1 MTNVPW
7 EEMTRRWQDLY
18 NEQAKVAQ
26 GWLDSQAQLASTLAG
41 VGADE
46 GGEGNM
52 TADAAAL
59 AELWRSGMAL
69 GSAGIGVPGLNATS
83 IGNETLGRMLD
94 PVSLSLMGGNRVGE
108 AIRRMTEGPRFA
120 DVGSIERGMA
130 QVMELYL
137 EVQTAARSYEGV
149 VARAWV
155 EVNQR
160 FAGEVSKRFSS
171 DRQLLQAKDALKIW
185 LDIANET
192 LMKSHRSTAFLEAQ
206 RQLLRAGMDFLLA
219 ERKLVEQ
226 LVEPAGLPTRSE
238 LDELHNTVQ
247 TLKRRVRALERAR
260 DAEGRSPSRQVAARP
275 RNAARQGGSDDHN
288 AFQGPS
294 RLVARSQ

>member
-26 GWLDSQAQLASTLAG
+26 GWLDSQAQLASTLTG

-219 ERKLVEQ
+219 ERTLVEQ

-275 RNAARQGGSDDHN
+275 RSRTAKRSATGGK
-288 AFQGPS
+288 
-294 RLVARSQ
+294 R

>member
-160 FAGEVSKRFSS
+160 FAGEVAKRFNS

-275 RNAARQGGSDDHN
+275 RSRTAKRSATGGK
-288 AFQGPS
+288 
-294 RLVARSQ
+294 R

>member
-260 DAEGRSPSRQVAARP
+260 VAEGRSPSRQVAARP
-275 RNAARQGGSDDHN
+275 RSRTPERGATGGK
-288 AFQGPS
+288 
-294 RLVARSQ
+294 R

>member
-26 GWLDSQAQLASTLAG
+26 GWVDSQAQLASTLAG
-41 VGADE
+41 VGAGE

-69 GSAGIGVPGLNATS
+69 GSAGIGVPGPNATS

-160 FAGEVSKRFSS
+160 FAGEVAKRFSS

-219 ERKLVEQ
+219 ERTLVEQ

-275 RNAARQGGSDDHN
+275 RSRTAKRSATGGK
-288 AFQGPS
+288 
-294 RLVARSQ
+294 R

>member
-26 GWLDSQAQLASTLAG
+26 GWLDSQAQLANTLAG
-41 VGADE
+41 VGAGE

-52 TADAAAL
+52 TADAAAM

-171 DRQLLQAKDALKIW
+171 DRKLLQAKDALKIW

-219 ERKLVEQ
+219 ERTLVEQ

-275 RNAARQGGSDDHN
+275 RSRTAKRGATGGK
-288 AFQGPS
+288 
-294 RLVARSQ
+294 R

>member
-52 TADAAAL
+52 TADTAAL

-160 FAGEVSKRFSS
+160 FAGEVAKRFSS

-219 ERKLVEQ
+219 ERTLVEQ

-275 RNAARQGGSDDHN
+275 RSRTAKRSATGGK
-288 AFQGPS
+288 
-294 RLVARSQ
+294 R